1 MERWKIP
8 NNELTII
15 AEIGINHE
23 GDADVAKSIII
34 QLEGSGVAA
43 VKLQSFTPERY
54 ASASDP
60 ERLQR
65 LRSFHLSLEE
75 HHELQKE
82 AHRVGLAFIST
93 PASEDWVQ
101 PLSTIC
107 DAIKI
112 ASGDI
117 DFAPTITAAAE
128 SGLPVIMSTGTAT
141 IEEVD
146 FAVNLFKTHNKAID
160 IKDHLFLMHCVSEY
174 PATIEECNIRSIT
187 YMRERYG
194 LHVGWS
200 NHVIGRLACYSAV
213 ATGANLIEIHVTD
226 KREGRQFR
234 DHALS
239 FEAAEL
245 KDLFIEL
252 KQIKNCLGKNSK
264 KPTNSE
270 IKNRNTFRKG
280 LIYARSLKAGSVI
293 AEQDINFARPAI
305 HFRSFDKHRV
315 VGKRLA
321 KDVEVGHLI
330 TPNELLL

>member
-1 MERWKIP
+1 MERWRIP

-23 GDADVAKSIII
+23 GDADAAKSIIS
-34 QLEGSGVAA
+34 QLEGSVAA

-82 AHRVGLAFIST
+82 AHRVGLGFVST
-93 PASEDWVQ
+93 PLSEDWVQ

-160 IKDHLFLMHCVSEY
+160 IKDYLFLMHCVSEY
-174 PATIEECNIRSIT
+174 PATIEERNIRSIT

-213 ATGANLIEIHVTD
+213 ATGTNLIEVHVTD
-226 KREGRQFR
+226 KREGRKFR

-239 FEAAEL
+239 FEATEL
-245 KDLFIEL
+245 KDWFIEL
-252 KQIKNCLGKNSK
+252 NQIKDCLGENSK

-270 IKNRNTFRKG
+270 IKNRNSCKG

-293 AEQDINFARPAI
+293 AEQDIIFAWQLT
-305 HFRSFDKHRV
+305 F
-315 VGKRLA
+315 
-321 KDVEVGHLI
+321 GHL
-330 TPNELLL
+330 TSVEL